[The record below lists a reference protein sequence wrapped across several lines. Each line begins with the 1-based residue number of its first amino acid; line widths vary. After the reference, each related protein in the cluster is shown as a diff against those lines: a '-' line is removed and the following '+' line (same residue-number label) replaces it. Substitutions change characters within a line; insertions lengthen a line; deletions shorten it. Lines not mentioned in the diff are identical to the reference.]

1 MIAPWD
7 VGTWVVNT
15 IEDAL
20 NNLQDIV
27 NNIRNIVTTGGVPVV
42 RHIQRGTV
50 STNYDYEAPVTL
62 SGFTNKAKMMVIFNG
77 IYASGGGNDHVEAYT
92 PYIASMST
100 THVNFRFPES
110 VSGKNI
116 SYQVIEFY

>member
-27 NNIRNIVTTGGVPVV
+27 NNIKNIVTTGGVPVV

-77 IYASGGGNDHVEAYT
+77 IYATGGNNGDVEAYT
-92 PYIASMST
+92 PYIASISAT
-100 THVNFRFPES
+100 QVTFKFPENLF
-110 VSGKNI
+110 GLRI